1 MTKDNPDR
9 VETPRGRVEILPP
22 EDDQSSSGRYSYS
35 TGYGTIKIV
44 KLGPFASVLLALAVG
59 VVLLCG
65 FIFLSGALLFL
76 LPIVGLLAAGAALSG
91 LFGQP
96 FPAAAL
102 SRARISLFSS

>member
-22 EDDQSSSGRYSYS
+22 EDDQPSSGRFSYS

-44 KLGPFASVLLALAVG
+44 KLGPFASVLLALAIG

-76 LPIVGLLAAGAALSG
+76 LPIVGLLAAGAALAGFLSN
-91 LFGQP
+91 P
-96 FPAAAL
+96 FRRL
-102 SRARISLFSS
+102 R

>member
-22 EDDQSSSGRYSYS
+22 EDDQSSSGRIYS

-44 KLGPFASVLLALAVG
+44 KLGPFASVLLALTVG

-76 LPIVGLLAAGAALSG
+76 LPVVGLLAAGAALSG
-91 LFGQP
+91 LLGNP
-96 FPAAAL
+96 FRRL
-102 SRARISLFSS
+102 R

>member
-1 MTKDNPDR
+1 MTEDNPDQ

-22 EDDQSSSGRYSYS
+22 EDEQSSSGRFSYS

-59 VVLLCG
+59 VALLCG

-76 LPIVGLLAAGAALSG
+76 LPVVGLLAAGAALSG
-91 LFGQP
+91 LLGNP
-96 FPAAAL
+96 FRRL
-102 SRARISLFSS
+102 R

>member
-1 MTKDNPDR
+1 MAKQDKDN
-9 VETPRGRVEILPP
+9 VETPRGDIEILPP
-22 EDDQSSSGRYSYS
+22 EHDQSSSGRVLYSA
-35 TGYGTIKIV
+35 GHGTIKII

-91 LFGQP
+91 FLGNP
-96 FPAAAL
+96 FRRL
-102 SRARISLFSS
+102 R

>member
-1 MTKDNPDR
+1 MTKDNLDR

-22 EDDQSSSGRYSYS
+22 EDDQPSSGRFSYS

-76 LPIVGLLAAGAALSG
+76 LPVVGLLAAGAALSG
-91 LFGQP
+91 LLGNP
-96 FPAAAL
+96 FRRL
-102 SRARISLFSS
+102 R

>member
-1 MTKDNPDR
+1 MTEDNSNR
-9 VETPRGRVEILPP
+9 VEAPRGRVEILPP
-22 EDDQSSSGRYSYS
+22 GDEQSSSGRFSYS
-35 TGYGTIKIV
+35 SGYGTIKIV

-91 LFGQP
+91 FFGNP
-96 FPAAAL
+96 FRRL
-102 SRARISLFSS
+102 R

>member
-1 MTKDNPDR
+1 MTNDNPDR

-22 EDDQSSSGRYSYS
+22 EDDQPSSERFSYS

-76 LPIVGLLAAGAALSG
+76 LPVVGLLAAGAALSG
-91 LFGQP
+91 LLGNP
-96 FPAAAL
+96 FRRL
-102 SRARISLFSS
+102 R

>member
-1 MTKDNPDR
+1 MTNDNPDR

-22 EDDQSSSGRYSYS
+22 EDDQSSSGRIHS

-44 KLGPFASVLLALAVG
+44 KLGPFASVLLAMAVG

-76 LPIVGLLAAGAALSG
+76 LPVVGLLAAGAALSG
-91 LFGQP
+91 LLGNP
-96 FPAAAL
+96 FRRL
-102 SRARISLFSS
+102 R

>member
-22 EDDQSSSGRYSYS
+22 EDDQPSSGRFSYS

-76 LPIVGLLAAGAALSG
+76 LPIVGLLAAGASLSG
-91 LFGQP
+91 FLGNP
-96 FPAAAL
+96 FRRL
-102 SRARISLFSS
+102 R

>member
-1 MTKDNPDR
+1 MTKDKPDR
-9 VETPRGRVEILPP
+9 VETPRGPVEILPP
-22 EDDQSSSGRYSYS
+22 EDDQPSSGRFSYS

-44 KLGPFASVLLALAVG
+44 KLGPFASVLLALAIG

-91 LFGQP
+91 FLSNP
-96 FPAAAL
+96 FRRL
-102 SRARISLFSS
+102 R

>member
-1 MTKDNPDR
+1 MGKQDKDQ
-9 VETPRGRVEILPP
+9 VETPRGAVEILPP
-22 EDDQSSSGRYSYS
+22 EESRSSSDRVFYS
-35 TGYGTIKIV
+35 TGHGTIRIV

-91 LFGQP
+91 FLSNP
-96 FPAAAL
+96 FRRL
-102 SRARISLFSS
+102 R